1 MALFSRTTIKMFVLV
16 ERSTVNVAL
25 LSTFQAVQYLW
36 RNDIGFCWIISYCSS
51 SVTPFLLVWY
61 KAIGICSGIIWESER
76 HLKPL
81 KPPFSLSRS
90 MWYLFHK
97 VLFAEFGF
105 HLRKI
110 TGTEWAR
117 QYNIYKFWFGPYQIS
132 HILFG

>member
-1 MALFSRTTIKMFVLV
+1 MFVLV

-81 KPPFSLSRS
+81 KSPFGLGRP
-90 MWYLFHK
+90 MWYYFHG
-97 VLFAEFGF
+97 VFFAEFSL
-105 HLRKI
+105 HLGKI
-110 TGTEWAR
+110 TGTKPVKQW
-117 QYNIYKFWFGPYQIS
+117 
-132 HILFG
+132 